1 MKKTNSNITKKF
13 DMEQRERRDI
23 ARIGFFGRAKEY
35 EVYVKTDGN
44 K

>member
-23 ARIGFFGRAKEY
+23 ARIGFWAEQKNMRCM
-35 EVYVKTDGN
+35 
-44 K
+44 